1 MSLRPRKGQV
11 KKTKLMAYANPRR
24 GGIIAITLGADDE
37 LIGVQLTDGKQE
49 ILLSTRNG
57 KAIRFA
63 EQEVR
68 ATGRGTSGVRG
79 MTLEEGDEGCLP

>member
-1 MSLRPRKGQV
+1 
-11 KKTKLMAYANPRR
+11 MAYANPRR

-68 ATGRGTSGVRG
+68 ATGRGNLWRSGDDPGGGR
-79 MTLEEGDEGCLP
+79 GCLS